1 MKLIQN
7 YIFAK
12 PAIQFK
18 GTDVPTSRPVQSE
31 DKEKNV
37 AALPAVA
44 PDYNVKTPIA
54 YSQLEDI
61 KISDDLTAK
70 CYKLAN
76 GQRVVILPKDGPTYV
91 KTYVNTGSFNEPDN
105 LRGISHYIEHNLFN
119 GSEDL
124 GDKVFFDEVNKM
136 GANTNASTSF
146 SVTDYYIQ
154 SNLLEDTDLENK
166 IELHAG
172 MLQSPKFL
180 LDKLEKEKKIVNSE
194 INMYMS
200 DDESLGFTQTVK
212 NLFNI
217 KSTSLDLVAGNT
229 DNIDKLTRD
238 DVVNYFKSN
247 YYPANMVTVVT
258 GEVNPDETIGLI
270 SKYFTAKN
278 NPVQQRHFEKMT
290 PVEKPVRQDI
300 ISPKSMSG
308 RASVFL
314 GFAGPEN
321 NNTKAKIHLQAAIYL
336 TAGLENSRTA
346 KIERDYGIGLNMYP
360 ERLSSRPEDKTIMMV
375 ETTVSNGK
383 SELLLKDL
391 YSAIDSLSKTPPTN
405 DELTAI
411 KNRLKKGY
419 NEVFE
424 RSGALNHRIGTSIL
438 NNDLAY
444 FSDYNKIVDEMS
456 ADDILNAAKKYLDLN
471 KAALTVVHPHKVT
484 EEEIKNDYN
493 LISQISFTGLNKKT
507 PVDVNKVS
515 KYVLP
520 NNFEV
525 VLFDSNSDNIEYNM
539 IMEEKN
545 WTPKKAAISNILSDM
560 LVTSGTKTKSIEE
573 VSKEEDM
580 LALDCSI
587 NATQYGLSA
596 GGTFPIDSFD
606 KSFEHINDL
615 VKNPNLSE
623 ESFEQAKQRLK
634 EAYSNI
640 EPSVYEKFDP
650 YVFEGMPRG
659 FNVQDK
665 LKSIDEITL
674 DDIKSFYDNIFVK
687 SQGQVVV
694 SAPFS
699 KNPELK
705 QKIFNSVGT
714 YGKLQ
719 PKDVSLVQSF
729 KPINEVKVFTQ
740 ANLKNQAKIIEG
752 FKFKH
757 NGNLKDETC
766 VSLLNDILGGSSS
779 SRLFSDLREQRH
791 LAYSVSSGVSY
802 TDDIG
807 LLTLKIGTTTE
818 NVETGEKTFDNI
830 QKSIEGFNEN
840 IQKLTSEKVSVEEL
854 ESVKKAMKSSL
865 LTFLET
871 NYGKTIDIMASNNTP
886 YGIDYI
892 NKQFEII
899 DSITP
904 DDIYN
909 TARYIFKE
917 NPVYSLTATQAS
929 LDANKEFLDSLTKQQ
944 S

>member
-18 GTDVPTSRPVQSE
+18 GTQVPATNPVKSE
-31 DKEKNV
+31 DKEKNLTS
-37 AALPAVA
+37 LPAVA

-54 YSQLEDI
+54 YSQLDDI
-61 KISDDLTAK
+61 KISDELTAK

-76 GQRVVILPKDGPTYV
+76 GQKVVILPKDGPTIV

-166 IELHAG
+166 IKLHAG

-200 DDESLGFTQTVK
+200 NDESLGFTQTVK

-229 DNIDKLTRD
+229 DNIDALTRD

-258 GEVNPDETIGLI
+258 GEVKPEETMALI

-290 PVEKPVRQDI
+290 PIEQAVRQDI
-300 ISPKSMSG
+300 ISPKNESG
-308 RASVFL
+308 RASIFL

-321 NNTKAKIHLQAAIYL
+321 NNAKDKVHLQGAIYL
-336 TAGLENSRTA
+336 AAGLENSRSA
-346 KIERDYGIGLNMYP
+346 KIERDYGIDLGMYS
-360 ERLSSRPEDKTIMMV
+360 ERLSSRPEDKSMLMV
-375 ETTVSNGK
+375 ETDVSNGK

-391 YSAIDSLSKTPPTN
+391 YAIIDNLSKTPPTEE
-405 DELTAI
+405 ELTAI
-411 KNRLKKGY
+411 KNKLKKNY
-419 NEVFE
+419 NNALE
-424 RSGALNHRIGTSIL
+424 RSGALNYHIGSSML
-438 NNDLAY
+438 NNDMLY
-444 FSDYNKIVDEMS
+444 FIDYNKIVDEMS
-456 ADDILNAAKKYLDLN
+456 AKDIQNAAKKYIDLN
-471 KAALTVVHPHKVT
+471 KAALTVVHPHDTSEKQ
-484 EEEIKNDYN
+484 IKGDYN
-493 LISQISFTGLNKKT
+493 LISQIPFTGLNKKT
-507 PVDVNKVS
+507 PVDVDKVS

-520 NNFEV
+520 NNFEI
-525 VLFDSNSDNIEYNM
+525 VLLDSNSDNIEYNM
-539 IMEEKN
+539 IMKEKN

-560 LVTSGTKTKSIEE
+560 LTTSGTKTKSIEE

-587 NATQYGLSA
+587 GATQYGLSA

-606 KSFEHINDL
+606 KSLEHINDI
-615 VKNPNLSE
+615 VKNPNLSVE
-623 ESFEQAKQRLK
+623 NFEQAKQRMK
-634 EAYSNI
+634 DIYSNG
-640 EPSVYEKFDP
+640 EPSVYDKFDP
-650 YVFEGMPRG
+650 YVFEGLPRG
-659 FNVQDK
+659 FNREDK
-665 LKSIDEITL
+665 LKSIDEIAFE
-674 DDIKSFYDNIFVK
+674 DVQAFYNDIFVK

-694 SAPFS
+694 SGPFS

-705 QKIFNSVGT
+705 QKVFNSVGT
-714 YGKLQ
+714 YGKIQ
-719 PKDVSLVQSF
+719 PKDISLVQSF
-729 KPINEVKVFTQ
+729 KPVDEIKVFTQ
-740 ANLKNQAKIIEG
+740 SNLKNQAKIIEG

-791 LAYSVSSGVSY
+791 LAYSVSSDISY

-807 LLTLKIGTTTE
+807 LLTLEIGTTTE

-840 IQKLTSEKVSVEEL
+840 IQRLTTEKVSVEEL

-871 NYGKTIDIMASNNTP
+871 NYGKTIDILSSNTTP

-892 NKQFEII
+892 NKQFEVI

-909 TARYIFKE
+909 TARYIFKSK
-917 NPVYSLTATQAS
+917 PVYSLTATQAS
-929 LDANKEFLDSLTKQQ
+929 LDANKEFLEALTKPQP
-944 S
+944 